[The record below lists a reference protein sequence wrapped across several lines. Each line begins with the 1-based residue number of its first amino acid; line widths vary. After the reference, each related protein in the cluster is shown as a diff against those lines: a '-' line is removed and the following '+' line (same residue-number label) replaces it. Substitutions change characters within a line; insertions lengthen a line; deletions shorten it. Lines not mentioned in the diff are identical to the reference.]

1 VTVWRWL
8 RTAARFLYA
17 GCAQVGAVY
26 LGLSAELA
34 ARPQPMVG
42 PGLPQPPRPPSLMEP
57 PPGSPERL
65 VRMPPT
71 PVERRL
77 WAELGEPPLT

>member
-1 VTVWRWL
+1 MFYT
-8 RTAARFLYA
+8 
-17 GCAQVGAVY
+17 GCAAVGAAY
-26 LGLSAELA
+26 FGLSAELA
-34 ARPQPMVG
+34 AHPQPPIG
-42 PGLPQPPRPPSLMEP
+42 PGLPQPPRSPCLMEP

-77 WAELGEPPLT
+77 WAELGQPPPT